1 MPRYFDLQRTVL
13 VVVGHGILPEE
24 EDRPLAYDLKREI
37 TTRANGSDLRTA
49 VVVTDVWLMNQELGD
64 FFPAITIGGP
74 AVNAFTEQIYAD
86 LPVVVA
92 RDQEI
97 FVQMADEG
105 KRAALWG
112 MDQESTKEAVD
123 TFVRDGLLDRF
134 LNLVWKR
141 A

>member
-1 MPRYFDLQRTVL
+1 M
-13 VVVGHGILPEE
+13 
-24 EDRPLAYDLKREI
+24 
-37 TTRANGSDLRTA
+37 
-49 VVVTDVWLMNQELGD
+49 VVTDVWLMNQELGD

-92 RDQEI
+92 REQEV

-112 MDQESTKEAVD
+112 MDQESTKEAVE
-123 TFVRDGLLDRF
+123 TFVRNGLLERF